1 MNESNPGELRE
12 IFGDAIG
19 YWERRRIVYNAVLI
33 SVVAGWLI
41 CTWPHFREALTWS
54 SLGKMLILGVIANL
68 CYSAAY
74 LADVPAQ
81 KSSFRE
87 VWQRRRWSL
96 WLAG

>member
-1 MNESNPGELRE
+1 M
-12 IFGDAIG
+12 
-19 YWERRRIVYNAVLI
+19 
-33 SVVAGWLI
+33 
-41 CTWPHFREALTWS
+41 
-54 SLGKMLILGVIANL
+54 IANL

-96 WLAG
+96 WLAGTLLATALAYYCIADEIYPTFG